1 MLAFP
6 TGDHT
11 SPPGRPHPDHAH
23 PDRRPSGSDLDL
35 GAVHSPTS
43 VHPPVPPA
51 LPASSSDPGV
61 GVGEDLSAYGWDA
74 GWDDAFAPYRV
85 AGLVPG
91 RITRVDRGGCEVVTA
106 GGRSWPATAPTGPAD
121 TVPCTGDWAALRP
134 GPVAGP
140 ATRER
145 LAVAALLPR
154 RTALVR
160 ASSSRRSDPQPLA
173 ANVDIVAVA
182 VALTA
187 PINLGRLERL
197 VTLAWE
203 SGARP
208 LVVLTK
214 ADQAGGAGS
223 ETVRTAEAEAEA
235 AAPGVD
241 VVTTSAADGSGLDAL
256 AVLLA
261 GTSVLIGTSGT
272 GKSTLTNAL
281 LGTETQQVRAVRS
294 ADGKGRH
301 TTVRREL
308 LPLPGGGVLI
318 DTPGLRGVGLWA
330 ADDGLSQA
338 FADVEE
344 LAAGCRFGDCEHRTE
359 PGCAVL
365 AAVDAG
371 TLPARRLASYRRLLR
386 ENAYTAARG
395 DARLRAEQERQW
407 RSISKEQRRMYRE
420 RGR

>member
-1 MLAFP
+1 MN
-6 TGDHT
+6 TDTDTDTDH
-11 SPPGRPHPDHAH
+11 PRPG
-23 PDRRPSGSDLDL
+23 LDL
-35 GAVHSPTS
+35 G
-43 VHPPVPPA
+43 
-51 LPASSSDPGV
+51 LG
-61 GVGEDLSAYGWDA
+61 GEGLTAYGWDA
-74 GWDDAFAPYRV
+74 GWEDVFASYRA

-91 RITRVDRGGCEVVTA
+91 RVTRVDRGACEVVTA
-106 GGRSWPATAPTGPAD
+106 DGRSWPATAPTGPD
-121 TVPCTGDWAALRP
+121 GPRPPCTGDWVALRPDP

-140 ATRER
+140 AGREA

-173 ANVDIVAVA
+173 ANVDVVAVA
-182 VALTA
+182 VPLTA
-187 PINLGRLERL
+187 PVNLGRLERL

-223 ETVRTAEAEAEA
+223 ETARTAEADATA
-235 AAPGVD
+235 AAPGVT
-241 VVTTSAADGSGLDAL
+241 VVITSATDGTGLDVLA
-256 AVLLA
+256 AVLT
-261 GTSVLIGTSGT
+261 GTSVLIGTSGA

-281 LGTETQQVRAVRS
+281 LGVDAQRVSAVRS

-330 ADDGLSQA
+330 VEDGLSQA
-338 FADVEE
+338 FAEVED
-344 LAAGCRFGDCEHRTE
+344 LAADCRFGDCEHQTE

-365 AAVDAG
+365 AAIDDGV
-371 TLPARRLASYRRLLR
+371 LPARRLASYRRLLR
-386 ENAYTAARG
+386 ENAYMAARG

>member
-1 MLAFP
+1 MF
-6 TGDHT
+6 
-11 SPPGRPHPDHAH
+11 
-23 PDRRPSGSDLDL
+23 
-35 GAVHSPTS
+35 
-43 VHPPVPPA
+43 
-51 LPASSSDPGV
+51 ASHR
-61 GVGEDLSAYGWDA
+61 A
-74 GWDDAFAPYRV
+74 

-91 RITRVDRGGCEVVTA
+91 RITRVDRGACEVVTA
-106 GGRSWPATAPTGPAD
+106 VGRSWPATVPAGPVGTA
-121 TVPCTGDWAALRP
+121 PCTGDWAALRP
-134 GPVAGP
+134 APVAG
-140 ATRER
+140 AAGHET
-145 LAVAALLPR
+145 LTVAALLPR

-160 ASSSRRSDPQPLA
+160 ASASRRSDPQPLA

-214 ADQAGGAGS
+214 ADQAGGAWS
-223 ETVRTAEAEAEA
+223 ETARTAEAEAAA

-241 VVTTSAADGSGLDAL
+241 VVTTSAADGTGLDVLAAL
-256 AVLLA
+256 LT

-281 LGTETQQVRAVRS
+281 LGAEAQRVRAVRS

-330 ADDGLSQA
+330 AENGLSQA

-365 AAVDAG
+365 AAVDDG
-371 TLPARRLASYRRLLR
+371 TMPARRLASYRRLLR
-386 ENAYTAARG
+386 ENAHMAARG

-407 RSISKEQRRMYRE
+407 RTISKEQRRMYRE